1 MRNRTIIRQEAV
13 ITIEHVGA
21 WLSHL
26 AFIGNSLPRR
36 CGIAN
41 VTTHLQQE
49 VAAWRPELDTSILAM
64 TDHGHIYDYPPVVC
78 CEIGDDQL
86 RDYRAAADFLNDKR
100 VEAVSARPVVTS
112 WLFCR
117 G

>member
-1 MRNRTIIRQEAV
+1 
-13 ITIEHVGA
+13 
-21 WLSHL
+21 
-26 AFIGNSLPRR
+26 
-36 CGIAN
+36 
-41 VTTHLQQE
+41 
-49 VAAWRPELDTSILAM
+49 M